1 MDRYMRTRNPS
12 VSFDPE
18 VRTDS
23 GHRLSIDEPL
33 HSLVKSRSRGRS
45 MMEALSDAQKANRS
59 NSESNRDRYDPVTGR
74 RRSKHTA
81 SPVRD
86 EPHIGEARFPL
97 LQQTVDEMARESQT
111 NLTQATSLTTDST
124 VSPIAEGTMTP
135 SDEPAH
141 YALSPIPI
149 SPGPKLMAMSYESSR
164 PFRRSASERWR
175 NGETTTDF
183 FSRAGSLRKTRKDN
197 NSTRSDSRRDT
208 ISSTKSPSSVASS
221 FLRGFSLS
229 SGGDDVNINPAVDAE
244 GQTIGED
251 YVIGKQIGFGGF
263 SVIKEVTQISSET
276 GQQRKLAV
284 KIVRRVIDGKSE
296 DENDFAQAEF
306 EHEVEL
312 WRFLNHPNVLP
323 LEAVYKLDEA
333 TFCFIPLNTG
343 GTLFD
348 LIRKNRGG
356 ISLEMARHY
365 AFQIASALRY
375 LHLDARVVHRDIKLE
390 NCLLDTTDGGLGI
403 VRLCDFGMAEWL
415 SHDTRDDTMN
425 SPRSSSVDRP
435 PQKFMGPADSST
447 AAFAG
452 GSLEYAAPEI
462 VRRATGETEGRDVQK
477 NAGATAQR
485 SMVSPAVDI
494 WALGVS
500 LFTMIMGKRPF
511 SDSFMPRVVMAI
523 LAGDWDRDG
532 LRDRLGDHEE
542 RVMDLIEGCMTMDE
556 HQRWNIGEVID
567 CDWFEDE
574 PARYHQDDD
583 NNTGGWRL

>member
-1 MDRYMRTRNPS
+1 MAAHFTSKPLRLDTTTHQPALPPSRSSTDDITQDGVRQRVRSQTSDLSQYISQATPPMNIPTANECAIDASPPGNDGASYMDHYMRTRNPS

-23 GHRLSIDEPL
+23 GHRQSIDEPL
-33 HSLVKSRSRGRS
+33 HNLVKSRSRGRS

-74 RRSKHTA
+74 RRSKYTA
-81 SPVRD
+81 SPARD
-86 EPHIGEARFPL
+86 EPHVGEARFPL
-97 LQQTVDEMARESQT
+97 LQQTVDEMARESQI
-111 NLTQATSLTTDST
+111 NLAQATSLTTDST
-124 VSPIAEGTMTP
+124 VSPIAEVTMTP

-141 YALSPIPI
+141 YALSPIAI
-149 SPGPKLMAMSYESSR
+149 SPGPKLMATSYESSR

-183 FSRAGSLRKTRKDN
+183 FSRAGSLRKNRKDN

-229 SGGDDVNINPAVDAE
+229 SGGDDANINPAVDAE

-312 WRFLNHPNVLP
+312 WRFLNHPNILP

-333 TFCFIPLNTG
+333 TFCFIPLHSHG
-343 GTLFD
+343 
-348 LIRKNRGG
+348 K
-356 ISLEMARHY
+356 ISYE
-365 AFQIASALRY
+365 
-375 LHLDARVVHRDIKLE
+375 
-390 NCLLDTTDGGLGI
+390 
-403 VRLCDFGMAEWL
+403 
-415 SHDTRDDTMN
+415 
-425 SPRSSSVDRP
+425 
-435 PQKFMGPADSST
+435 
-447 AAFAG
+447 
-452 GSLEYAAPEI
+452 
-462 VRRATGETEGRDVQK
+462 
-477 NAGATAQR
+477 
-485 SMVSPAVDI
+485 
-494 WALGVS
+494 
-500 LFTMIMGKRPF
+500 
-511 SDSFMPRVVMAI
+511 
-523 LAGDWDRDG
+523 
-532 LRDRLGDHEE
+532 
-542 RVMDLIEGCMTMDE
+542 
-556 HQRWNIGEVID
+556 
-567 CDWFEDE
+567 
-574 PARYHQDDD
+574 
-583 NNTGGWRL
+583 